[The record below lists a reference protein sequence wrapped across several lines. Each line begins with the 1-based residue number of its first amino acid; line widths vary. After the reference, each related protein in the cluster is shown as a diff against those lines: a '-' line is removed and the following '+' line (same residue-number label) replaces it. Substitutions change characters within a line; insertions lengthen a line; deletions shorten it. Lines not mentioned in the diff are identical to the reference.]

1 MCYAAAIPGAGRC
14 EAPSAAPQSD
24 RNKTGDENEMKWS
37 YQIGSIRGIPI
48 RLHVTFLV
56 ILVFFI
62 WAFAVQYPIIEGYGI
77 ILGFGGIDAS
87 TTIKYLFSI
96 TTAVLFFSTLLFHE
110 LSHSIVAQGYGIKI
124 KSITLF
130 IIGGVAQM
138 EDIPKEPRMEARI
151 AAAGPAFSLTIGIL
165 TYAIYDFFG
174 PVNPARGAFENGI
187 LIMLG
192 IIAFYNIILG
202 IFNLIPAFP
211 MDGGRILRALLATRM
226 PYIDATR
233 KAVTIGK
240 SLAFMMGIFGLLTLA
255 WGGLWLLLIA
265 FFIYYGAAGEGEATA
280 ISVTLEGLT
289 ARDLM
294 TGLPGVI
301 YVPPDWTLDQLIDVM
316 FKTKHMGY
324 PVQESHASPVLGVI
338 TFSDI
343 RRIPE
348 PERGAIRV
356 RDVMTSE
363 VIAIEADADAFDA
376 FKLIISGN
384 VGRLIVV
391 DRGRMVGIVSRT
403 DLIRSIQFRGGMGEK
418 GGSIR

>member
-1 MCYAAAIPGAGRC
+1 
-14 EAPSAAPQSD
+14 
-24 RNKTGDENEMKWS
+24 MKWS

-48 RLHVTFLV
+48 RLHLTFLV

-62 WAFAVQYPIIEGYGI
+62 WAFAVQDIKIEEYGI
-77 ILGFGGIDAS
+77 ILSFGGMDAP
-87 TTIKYLFSI
+87 TVIKYLFSI
-96 TTAVLFFSTLLFHE
+96 ITAVLFFSTLLFHE

-138 EDIPKEPRMEARI
+138 EDIPKEPRKEGRI

-165 TYAIYDFFG
+165 AYAIYDFFG
-174 PVNPARGAFENGI
+174 PVNPARGVFENGT

-233 KAVTIGK
+233 KAVAIGK
-240 SLAFMMGIFGLLTLA
+240 SLAFMMGIFGLLTLNV
-255 WGGLWLLLIA
+255 GGLWFMLIA

-280 ISVTLEGLT
+280 ISVTLEGLK

-294 TGLPGVI
+294 TGLPDVI
-301 YVPPDWTLDQLIDVM
+301 YALPDWTLDQLIDVM
-316 FKTKHMGY
+316 FKTKHTGY
-324 PVQESHASPVLGVI
+324 PVQESHASSVLGVI
-338 TFSDI
+338 TFSDL

-348 PERGAIRV
+348 PERGTIRV
-356 RDVMTSE
+356 KDVMTSE

-376 FKLIISGN
+376 FKLIASGD
-384 VGRLIVV
+384 VGRVIVM
-391 DRGRMVGIVSRT
+391 DHGRMVGIVSRT
-403 DLIRSIQFRGGMGEK
+403 DLLRSVQFRGAYG
-418 GGSIR
+418 

>member
-1 MCYAAAIPGAGRC
+1 
-14 EAPSAAPQSD
+14 
-24 RNKTGDENEMKWS
+24 MKWS

-48 RLHVTFLV
+48 RLHLTFLV

-62 WAFAVQYPIIEGYGI
+62 WVFAVQDIKIEGYGI
-77 ILGFGGIDAS
+77 IIGFDGLDAPEVV
-87 TTIKYLFSI
+87 KYLFSTI
-96 TTAVLFFSTLLFHE
+96 TTVLFFSTLLFHE
-110 LSHSIVAQGYGIKI
+110 LSHSVVAQGYGIKI

-138 EDIPKEPRMEARI
+138 EDIPKEPRMEAKI
-151 AAAGPAFSLTIGIL
+151 SVAGPAFSLAIGIL
-165 TYAIYDFFG
+165 AYAIYDFFG
-174 PVNPARGAFENGI
+174 PANPAMGAFGNGT

-202 IFNLIPAFP
+202 IFNLLPAFP
-211 MDGGRILRALLATRM
+211 MDGGRILRALLATHM

-233 KAVTIGK
+233 KAVAIGK
-240 SLAFMMGIFGLLTLA
+240 GMAFMMGILGLLTLPE
-255 WGGLWLLLIA
+255 GLWFLLIA

-280 ISVTLEGLT
+280 ISVTLEGLK

-294 TGLPGVI
+294 TGLPDVI

-316 FKTKHMGY
+316 FKTKHTGY

-338 TFSDI
+338 TFSDL

-348 PERGAIRV
+348 PERRTIRV
-356 RDVMTSE
+356 KDVMTSE

-376 FKLIISGN
+376 FKLIASGD
-384 VGRLIVV
+384 VGRVIVM
-391 DRGRMVGIVSRT
+391 DQGRMVGIVSRT
-403 DLIRSIQFRGGMGEK
+403 DLLRSVQFRGAYG
-418 GGSIR
+418 

>member
-1 MCYAAAIPGAGRC
+1 
-14 EAPSAAPQSD
+14 
-24 RNKTGDENEMKWS
+24 MKWS

-48 RLHVTFLV
+48 RLHLTFLV

-62 WAFAVQYPIIEGYGI
+62 YAFAVQDLKIEGYGI
-77 ILGFGGIDAS
+77 IIGFGGMDSS
-87 TTIKYLFSI
+87 TAVKYLFSI

-110 LSHSIVAQGYGIKI
+110 LSHSIVAQGYGMKI

-138 EDIPKEPRMEARI
+138 EDIPKEPRKEARI
-151 AAAGPAFSLTIGIL
+151 AVAGPAFSLSIGIL
-165 TYAIYDFFG
+165 AYAIYDFFG
-174 PVNPARGAFENGI
+174 PANPAMGAFGNGT

-226 PYIDATR
+226 PYIDATM
-233 KAVTIGK
+233 KAVAIGK
-240 SLAFMMGIFGLLTLA
+240 GMAFIMGIFGLLTLA
-255 WGGLWLLLIA
+255 VGGLWFLLIA
-265 FFIYYGAAGEGEATA
+265 FFIYHGAAGEGEATA
-280 ISVTLEGLT
+280 ISVTLEGLK

-294 TGLPGVI
+294 TGLPDVI
-301 YVPPDWTLDQLIDVM
+301 YVPPEWTLDQLIDVM

-338 TFSDI
+338 TFSDL

-348 PERGAIRV
+348 PERGTIRV
-356 RDVMTSE
+356 KDVMTSE
-363 VIAIEADADAFDA
+363 VIAIEADADAFNA
-376 FKLIISGN
+376 FKLTISNN
-384 VGRLIVV
+384 VGRLIVM

-403 DLIRSIQFRGGMGEK
+403 DLMRSIQFRGAYG
-418 GGSIR
+418 

>member
-1 MCYAAAIPGAGRC
+1 
-14 EAPSAAPQSD
+14 
-24 RNKTGDENEMKWS
+24 MKWS

-48 RLHVTFLV
+48 QLHLTFLV

-62 WAFAVQYPIIEGYGI
+62 WAFADQDLKIEEYGI
-77 ILGFGGIDAS
+77 ILSFGGMDAPEVV
-87 TTIKYLFSI
+87 KYLFSI

-138 EDIPKEPRMEARI
+138 EDIPKEPRKEARI
-151 AAAGPAFSLTIGIL
+151 AAAGPAFSLTIGIIA
-165 TYAIYDFFG
+165 YAIYDFFG
-174 PVNPARGAFENGI
+174 PVNPVRGAFENGT

-233 KAVTIGK
+233 KAVAIGK
-240 SLAFMMGIFGLLTLA
+240 SLAFMMGIFGLLTLNV
-255 WGGLWLLLIA
+255 WFLLIA

-280 ISVTLEGLT
+280 ISVTLEGLK

-294 TGLPGVI
+294 TGLPDVI

-316 FKTKHMGY
+316 FTTKHMGY

-348 PERGAIRV
+348 PERGTIRV
-356 RDVMTSE
+356 REVMTSE
-363 VIAIEADADAFDA
+363 VIVIEADADAFDV
-376 FKLIISGN
+376 FKLTISGN
-384 VGRLIVV
+384 VGRLIVM

-403 DLIRSIQFRGGMGEK
+403 DLMRSIQFRGAYG
-418 GGSIR
+418 

>member
-1 MCYAAAIPGAGRC
+1 
-14 EAPSAAPQSD
+14 
-24 RNKTGDENEMKWS
+24 MKWS

-48 RLHVTFLV
+48 QLHLTFLV

-62 WAFAVQYPIIEGYGI
+62 WAFAVQDLKIEEYGI
-77 ILGFGGIDAS
+77 IIGFDGMDAPES
-87 TTIKYLFSI
+87 VKYLFSI

-130 IIGGVAQM
+130 ILGGVAQM
-138 EDIPKEPRMEARI
+138 EDIPKEPRKEGRI

-165 TYAIYDFFG
+165 AYAIYDFFG
-174 PVNPARGAFENGI
+174 PVNPVRGAFENGT

-211 MDGGRILRALLATRM
+211 MDGGRILRALLATRI

-233 KAVTIGK
+233 KAVAIGK
-240 SLAFMMGIFGLLTLA
+240 GFALVMGLL
-255 WGGLWLLLIA
+255 GLFAFSPVLLLIA
-265 FFIYYGAAGEGEATA
+265 FFIYYGAAAEGEATA
-280 ISVTLEGLT
+280 ISVTLEGLK

-294 TGLPGVI
+294 TGLPDVI

-316 FKTKHMGY
+316 FKTTHTGY

-338 TFSDI
+338 TFADVH
-343 RRIPE
+343 RIPE
-348 PERGAIRV
+348 PERGTIRV
-356 RDVMTSE
+356 KDVMTSE

-376 FKLIISGN
+376 FKLTTSNN
-384 VGRLIVV
+384 VGRLIVT
-391 DRGRMVGIVSRT
+391 DRGRMVGIISRT
-403 DLIRSIQFRGGMGEK
+403 DLMRSIQFRSAYG
-418 GGSIR
+418 

>member
-1 MCYAAAIPGAGRC
+1 
-14 EAPSAAPQSD
+14 
-24 RNKTGDENEMKWS
+24 
-37 YQIGSIRGIPI
+37 
-48 RLHVTFLV
+48 
-56 ILVFFI
+56 
-62 WAFAVQYPIIEGYGI
+62 
-77 ILGFGGIDAS
+77 
-87 TTIKYLFSI
+87 
-96 TTAVLFFSTLLFHE
+96 
-110 LSHSIVAQGYGIKI
+110 VAQGYGIKI

-138 EDIPKEPRMEARI
+138 EDIPKEPRKEARI
-151 AAAGPAFSLTIGIL
+151 AAAGPAFSLTIGIIA
-165 TYAIYDFFG
+165 YAIYDFFG
-174 PVNPARGAFENGI
+174 PVNPVRGAFENGT

-202 IFNLIPAFP
+202 IFNLLPAFP

-240 SLAFMMGIFGLLTLA
+240 GMAFMMGIFGLLTLNV
-255 WGGLWLLLIA
+255 WFLLIA

-280 ISVTLEGLT
+280 ISVTLEGLK

-294 TGLPGVI
+294 TGLPDVI

-324 PVQESHASPVLGVI
+324 PVQESHSSPVLGVI

-348 PERGAIRV
+348 HERGTIRV
-356 RDVMTSE
+356 REVMTSE
-363 VIAIEADADAFDA
+363 VIAIEADADAFDV
-376 FKLIISGN
+376 FKLTISGN
-384 VGRLIVV
+384 VGRLIVM

-403 DLIRSIQFRGGMGEK
+403 DLMRSIQFRGAYG
-418 GGSIR
+418 